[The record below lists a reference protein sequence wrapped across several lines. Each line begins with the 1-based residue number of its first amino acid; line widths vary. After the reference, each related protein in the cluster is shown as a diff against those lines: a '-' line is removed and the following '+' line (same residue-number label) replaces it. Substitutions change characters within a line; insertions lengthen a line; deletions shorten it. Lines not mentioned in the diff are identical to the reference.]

1 MTILLGALCGAALGS
16 VPFAWL
22 VHRAVTGR
30 DLRREG
36 SGNPGAAN
44 VQRSAGTGWG
54 VLAVVLDAGKAAL
67 AVGLARR
74 FGGMPAAIA
83 AAAGAVV
90 AHVASPWLAG
100 RGGKGVAPAA
110 GAFAVMA
117 PIPTAAATAAF
128 GAILAGTRFV
138 SLASV
143 GATFVLPI
151 ALAVAGADRAMT
163 VTALGVALLIAW
175 RHRENFARMRRGTEP
190 RARWS
195 ARGREGGAS

>member
-1 MTILLGALCGAALGS
+1 MRILLGALCGAALGS

-44 VQRSAGTGWG
+44 VQRSTGTVWG
-54 VLAVVLDAGKAAL
+54 IVAVALDAGKAAL
-67 AVGLARR
+67 AVELARR
-74 FGGMPAAIA
+74 IGGMPAAIA
-83 AAAGAVV
+83 AAAAAVV
-90 AHVASPWLAG
+90 FHVASPWLAG

-110 GAFAVMA
+110 GAFAMLA
-117 PIPTAAATAAF
+117 PIPTAAAVAAF
-128 GAILAGTRFV
+128 GTVLTMTRFV

-143 GATFVLPI
+143 GAAVILPI
-151 ALAVAGADRAMT
+151 ALAVAGAGAAMT

-195 ARGREGGAS
+195 ARGRGGGAS